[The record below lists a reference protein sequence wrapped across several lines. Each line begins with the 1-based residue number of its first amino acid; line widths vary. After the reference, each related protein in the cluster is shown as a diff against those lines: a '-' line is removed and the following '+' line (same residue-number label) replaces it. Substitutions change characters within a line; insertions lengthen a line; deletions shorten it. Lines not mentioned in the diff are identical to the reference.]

1 MRRQHGPN
9 NLNRVEAAP
18 EGPRRRVARLTGF
31 ATTTCVEEDAAA
43 ASIAVHATASLWRL
57 WPPSPA
63 LRRRRKGGCRDD
75 GECLLR
81 LRRCGAHA
89 TVSGAVAAP
98 GCGGDEAVAEALAS
112 ADVEE
117 TYLAEIAR
125 KERRLPGRGQVC
137 LC

>member
-1 MRRQHGPN
+1 M
-9 NLNRVEAAP
+9 
-18 EGPRRRVARLTGF
+18 
-31 ATTTCVEEDAAA
+31 
-43 ASIAVHATASLWRL
+43 
-57 WPPSPA
+57 
-63 LRRRRKGGCRDD
+63 
-75 GECLLR
+75 

-137 LC
+137 LLSSLSAAAARGRRQQL